1 MRVIATEILTT
12 LTYKS
17 QVKQT
22 VIIFFFQ
29 QVTLHFRVINK
40 LNEIV
45 YKQKKLFL
53 FEQYYLYFH
62 KFFLRFNFCE
72 CSKQLKR
79 TTAV

>member
-45 YKQKKLFL
+45 YKQKKTF
-53 FEQYYLYFH
+53 
-62 KFFLRFNFCE
+62 
-72 CSKQLKR
+72 S
-79 TTAV
+79 V